1 MATPFDSITP
11 AAAPLEAVV
20 PATDPQISFI
30 EKLLDER
37 NWRTEL
43 TGKALTRV
51 TAIRVCLNFTVDP
64 KDEIAELLPTGGGR
78 GEHLNALLAHCGQDC
93 DAEGAYAWKPLTKK
107 GASNLL
113 DTLLAIPMTPEA
125 LTEVEERNVAAA
137 KASVAEAR
145 KPAQQWESVVEGR
158 YAIPTED
165 GAINELAFYKVD
177 RPTEGRWA
185 GYVFV
190 KRLVGPEEQRL
201 SQKQGAAIL
210 AKIGEFGAEKAS
222 KLYGKEIGHCGVCG
236 RRLTNDDSRA
246 AGIGPVCAEGLG
258 W

>member
-1 MATPFDSITP
+1 MSNPFTAVAP
-11 AAAPLEAVV
+11 AAGEPVV
-20 PATDPQISFI
+20 PATEPQLTFVR
-30 EKLLDER
+30 KLLGER
-37 NWRTEL
+37 NWRKEL
-43 TGKALTRV
+43 TGKTLTRV
-51 TAIRVCLNFTVDP
+51 ASINVCLKFVDEP
-64 KDEIAELLPTGGGR
+64 SEQITALLAGIE
-78 GEHLNALLAHCGQDC
+78 GEGERLNALLEHCGADC
-93 DAEGAYAWKPLTKK
+93 DPAGVYAWKPLTKK

-113 DTLLAIPMTPEA
+113 DTLLAVPMTSEA

-145 KPAQQWESVVEGR
+145 KPAQWESVVEGR
-158 YAIPTED
+158 YAIPTEE

-236 RRLTNDDSRA
+236 RRLTNDASRE

>member
-11 AAAPLEAVV
+11 AAAPFEAVV
-20 PATDPQISFI
+20 PASDAQIKFVRT
-30 EKLLDER
+30 LLGER
-37 NWRTEL
+37 NWRKEL
-43 TGKALTRV
+43 TDKTLTRV
-51 TAIRVCLNFTVDP
+51 QSINVCLRFVAEPTE
-64 KDEIAELLPTGGGR
+64 EITKVLAGIE
-78 GEHLNALLAHCGQDC
+78 GEGERLNALLAHAG
-93 DAEGAYAWKPLTKK
+93 EGCPEAMRFAWKPLTKK

-113 DTLLAIPMTPEA
+113 DTLLAVPMSPEA

-145 KPAQQWESVVEGR
+145 KPAQWESVVEGR

-236 RRLTNDDSRA
+236 RRLTNDESRE
-246 AGIGPVCAEGLG
+246 AGIGPVCAQGLG

>member
-11 AAAPLEAVV
+11 AAVPFENVV
-20 PATDPQISFI
+20 PATEPQLKFVRT
-30 EKLLDER
+30 LLGER
-37 NWRTEL
+37 NWRKEL
-43 TGKALTRV
+43 TGKTLTRV
-51 TAIRVCLNFTVDP
+51 SAINVCLRFVAEPTE
-64 KDEIAELLPTGGGR
+64 EIAQMLAGVETEGERLNVLLT
-78 GEHLNALLAHCGQDC
+78 HCGHDC
-93 DAEGAYAWKPLTKK
+93 DPEGEYAWKPLTKK

-113 DTLLAIPMTPEA
+113 DSLLAVPMSPEA

-137 KASVAEAR
+137 KQAVAEAR
-145 KPAQQWESVVEGR
+145 KPAQWESVVEGR

-236 RRLTNDDSRA
+236 RRLTNDESRE
-246 AGIGPVCAEGLG
+246 AGIGPICAQGLG